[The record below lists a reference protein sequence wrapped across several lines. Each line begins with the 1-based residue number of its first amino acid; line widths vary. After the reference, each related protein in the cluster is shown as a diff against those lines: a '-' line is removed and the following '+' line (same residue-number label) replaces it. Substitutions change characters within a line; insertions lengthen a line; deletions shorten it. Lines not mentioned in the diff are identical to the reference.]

1 MNRRHAVTI
10 LPFPPRAGAGCS
22 PPRASP
28 SSGASRNAA
37 SRSGHSNSVMHVAL
51 GRQYRGRRVRMG
63 PVVYCALEGAR
74 GFKRR
79 VAAFRKEKVQ
89 ANRRTPT

>member
-1 MNRRHAVTI
+1 MFPSEGVAVVWREPKCGKSFWT
-10 LPFPPRAGAGCS
+10 FD
-22 PPRASP
+22 
-28 SSGASRNAA
+28 
-37 SRSGHSNSVMHVAL
+37 SVMHVAL